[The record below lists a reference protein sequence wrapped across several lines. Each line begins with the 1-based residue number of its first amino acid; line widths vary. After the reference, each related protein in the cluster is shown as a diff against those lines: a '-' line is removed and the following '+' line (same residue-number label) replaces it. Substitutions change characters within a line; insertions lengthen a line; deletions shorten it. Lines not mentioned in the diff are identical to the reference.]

1 MNKRKL
7 LDLIA
12 SYPCVFWDFDGV
24 IKESIEAKT
33 DAFKQIFSK
42 SSEEVL
48 DKIVLHHQ
56 ENGGMSRYE
65 KIPLY
70 LEWSRI
76 EYNHHNFETYCNK
89 FSKIAKSLVIDSPWV
104 DGAFNLI
111 QKRHESGLINIIVTA
126 TPQKEIEEIVSRLQI
141 NKFFDGVYGS
151 PKSKTDLIKFAF
163 VEMDI
168 DSEKSIMIGDS
179 MTDYIASQ
187 ESNIDFILRETEF
200 NSKLRNL
207 CGANTISNFVYE

>member
-1 MNKRKL
+1 M

-12 SYPCVFWDFDGV
+12 SYPYVFWDFDGV

-65 KIPLY
+65 KIPIY
-70 LEWSRI
+70 LEWSEI
-76 EYNHHNFETYCNK
+76 EYNNHSFETYCNK
-89 FSKIAKSLVIDSPWV
+89 FSKIAKSLVVNSPWV
-104 DGAFNLI
+104 DGAFNFI
-111 QKRHESGLINIIVTA
+111 QKRYESGLTNIIVTA

-163 VEMDI
+163 VEMGV
-168 DSEKSIMIGDS
+168 DSEKSIMVGDS

-200 NSKLRNL
+200 NSKLQNL
-207 CGANTISNFVYE
+207 GGINTISNFIYE

>member
-65 KIPLY
+65 KIPIY
-70 LEWSRI
+70 LEWSEI
-76 EYNHHNFETYCNK
+76 EYNNHSFETYCNK
-89 FSKIAKSLVIDSPWV
+89 FSKIAKSLVVNSPWV
-104 DGAFNLI
+104 DGAFNFI
-111 QKRHESGLINIIVTA
+111 QKRHESGLTNIVVTA
-126 TPQKEIEEIVSRLQI
+126 TPQKEIEEIVSKLQI
-141 NKFFDGVYGS
+141 NKLFDGVYGS

-200 NSKLRNL
+200 NSKLRIL
-207 CGANTISNFVYE
+207 CGANTISNFIYE

>member
-1 MNKRKL
+1 LNKRKL

-65 KIPLY
+65 KIPIY
-70 LEWSRI
+70 LEWSEI
-76 EYNHHNFETYCNK
+76 EYNNHSFETYCNK
-89 FSKIAKSLVIDSPWV
+89 FSKIAKSLVVNSPWV
-104 DGAFNLI
+104 DGAFNFI
-111 QKRHESGLINIIVTA
+111 QKRHESGLTNIVVTA
-126 TPQKEIEEIVSRLQI
+126 TPQKEIEEIVSKLQI
-141 NKFFDGVYGS
+141 NKLFDGVYGS

-207 CGANTISNFVYE
+207 CGANTISNFIYE